1 MQHCLTT
8 TLAACEARVGVIC
21 HLAVLKAAQLRLSQR
36 PSRVAGDAT
45 CFVAWLSRFLKTVS
59 SFDRT
64 LSAGCKHEI
73 RVKQRV
79 ERELR
84 RDLGCGNHPP
94 HLTLFFHID
103 LNPFSFSVLFFQSLP
118 KLDVYFHRTRDLNRF
133 HEVTL
138 AKLAGESVAM
148 GSGCHHLDGF
158 FGLASTRYIFPESSF
173 PSCLICYGSSNGYLH
188 QFGQILMIPIAFPA
202 LGQAFSIIEQSVYQR

>member
-1 MQHCLTT
+1 M
-8 TLAACEARVGVIC
+8 
-21 HLAVLKAAQLRLSQR
+21 
-36 PSRVAGDAT
+36 
-45 CFVAWLSRFLKTVS
+45 S
-59 SFDRT
+59 SFDST

-94 HLTLFFHID
+94 HRTLIFHID
-103 LNPFSFSVLFFQSLP
+103 LNPFSFSVLGFQSLL
-118 KLDVYFHRTRDLNRF
+118 KLDVDFHRTRDPNRF

-148 GSGCHHLDGF
+148 GSGCHRLDDGF
-158 FGLASTRYIFPESSF
+158 FWAGI
-173 PSCLICYGSSNGYLH
+173 H
-188 QFGQILMIPIAFPA
+188 H
-202 LGQAFSIIEQSVYQR
+202 